1 LRRERER
8 EKRERKSSTKDSLS
22 RSTSSPPIRT
32 NTINHRYAVD
42 PTEGMKGG
50 RNSRPRRG
58 VEGSGGESK
67 NGNATATAAIEVSR
81 RLLLSS
87 DQPAPSS
94 PSSPS
99 SPLSWGPPQGLAS
112 LVIGGEACVW
122 GEMVDATNLLSVAWP
137 RAAAVAE
144 RLWTSVEGE
153 GDEESSSSSSFAR
166 RSSSSLFEVD
176 DDTRERMRV
185 HRCRLVARGVPA
197 SPVGPSS
204 CPFE

>member
-1 LRRERER
+1 
-8 EKRERKSSTKDSLS
+8 
-22 RSTSSPPIRT
+22 
-32 NTINHRYAVD
+32 
-42 PTEGMKGG
+42 M
-50 RNSRPRRG
+50 
-58 VEGSGGESK
+58 
-67 NGNATATAAIEVSR
+67 
-81 RLLLSS
+81 
-87 DQPAPSS
+87 
-94 PSSPS
+94 
-99 SPLSWGPPQGLAS
+99 
-112 LVIGGEACVW
+112 W

-153 GDEESSSSSSFAR
+153 GDEESSSSSSSAR